1 MGEYRLCF
9 SKAAG
14 LRYLS
19 HLDLIKTIERA
30 LRRAGLALAHSEGFH
45 PHPKFS
51 FGPALAVGISS
62 VAEYFD
68 MELLEQLDPEEIA
81 TKLNRSLP
89 QGIRIQA
96 VKNCPGPVKS
106 LNAVI
111 NRATYSMVVKVD
123 SAARELLAQEF
134 LQLLSRENLEV
145 TRTNKNGQK
154 VVNIRPWLHNLK
166 VDIAEPDGLLLELT
180 GEIGSNGNLRPEDLL
195 QLVRVPFQIL
205 QVTRCKMWHEAEG
218 TAVNPMDLC

>member
-1 MGEYRLCF
+1 MVE
-9 SKAAG
+9 K
-14 LRYLS
+14 
-19 HLDLIKTIERA
+19 D
-30 LRRAGLALAHSEGFH
+30 
-45 PHPKFS
+45 
-51 FGPALAVGISS
+51 
-62 VAEYFD
+62 D
-68 MELLEQLDPEEIA
+68 
-81 TKLNRSLP
+81 RS
-89 QGIRIQA
+89 
-96 VKNCPGPVKS
+96 
-106 LNAVI
+106 
-111 NRATYSMVVKVD
+111 
-123 SAARELLAQEF
+123 ARELLAQEF